1 MNIINI
7 DHYYIRFQILYFFF
21 YWRLCG
27 RIFFFFFISKK
38 VPPFARFVFS
48 NARVPLSIFS
58 VGPTFFWLP
67 RRDEEKK
74 GTFVFLLFLL
84 RHFNFFFIRFGWAAA
99 TKCPKQQGVAPNSP
113 NTPASSPLFH
123 LIPFPLTKKKK
134 LINTYIFLERVEK
147 KKLRNKIDWRKSIT
161 MWQLCVSRTIRKY
174 KRNNF
179 IFIKNQRCSSNIE

>member
-1 MNIINI
+1 MSNFQLNLIFLKILIII
-7 DHYYIRFQILYFFF
+7 TYVFKFCISFFIGV
-21 YWRLCG
+21 CVVV
-27 RIFFFFFISKK
+27 FFFFFISKK
-38 VPPFARFVFS
+38 APPFARFVFS

-134 LINTYIFLERVEK
+134 NSSTLIFFWRGLK
-147 KKLRNKIDWRKSIT
+147 KKN
-161 MWQLCVSRTIRKY
+161 
-174 KRNNF
+174 
-179 IFIKNQRCSSNIE
+179 

>member
-1 MNIINI
+1 MSNFQLNLIFLKILIII
-7 DHYYIRFQILYFFF
+7 TYVFKFCISFFIGVCVVVF
-21 YWRLCG
+21 
-27 RIFFFFFISKK
+27 FFFFFISKK
-38 VPPFARFVFS
+38 APPFARFVFS

-113 NTPASSPLFH
+113 NTPSHSQ
-123 LIPFPLTKKKK
+123 KKK